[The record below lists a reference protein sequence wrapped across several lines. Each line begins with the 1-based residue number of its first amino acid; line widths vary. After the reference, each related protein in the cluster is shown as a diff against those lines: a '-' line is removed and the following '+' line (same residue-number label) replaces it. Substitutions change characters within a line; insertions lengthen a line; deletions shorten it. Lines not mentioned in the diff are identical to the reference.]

1 MLKKLE
7 IVIITLFV
15 LAIIS
20 GSIIQ
25 IIPVYLQ
32 KRKAEETVQ
41 EKKQILEKVQDEYRS
56 IQQQIHDL
64 EHSPAAVERVA
75 REKFNYCRPG
85 ETIYIYSE

>member
-20 GSIIQ
+20 GSVIQ
-25 IIPVYLQ
+25 VIPVFLK
-32 KRKAEETVQ
+32 KRQAEQTIQ
-41 EKKQILEKVQDEYRS
+41 EKKQILNKEEDRYRS
-56 IQQQIHDL
+56 LMQEIHDL
-64 EHSPAAVERVA
+64 EHSAAAIERVA
-75 REKFNYCRPG
+75 REKFKYCRPG

>member
-32 KRKAEETVQ
+32 KRKAEQTIQ
-41 EKKQILEKVQDEYRS
+41 EKQQILEKVKDEYRS
-56 IQQQIHDL
+56 MQQQIHDL
-64 EHSPAAVERVA
+64 EHSPAAIERVA
-75 REKFNYCRPG
+75 RDKFNYCRPG

>member
-32 KRKAEETVQ
+32 KRQAERTIQ
-41 EKKQILEKVQDEYRS
+41 EKQQILEKVKDEYRS
-56 IQQQIHDL
+56 MQQQIHDL
-64 EHSPAAVERVA
+64 EHSPAAIERVA
-75 REKFNYCRPG
+75 RDKFNYCRPG
-85 ETIYIYSE
+85 ETIYVYSE

>member
-32 KRKAEETVQ
+32 KRQAERNLQ
-41 EKKQILEKVQDEYRS
+41 EKQLLLERVQDEYRS
-56 IQQQIHDL
+56 HLQEVHDL
-64 EHSPAAVERVA
+64 EHSPAAVEKVA
-75 REKFNYCRPG
+75 REKFKYCRPG
-85 ETIYIYSE
+85 ETIYLYTE

>member
-1 MLKKLE
+1 MQKKLE

-20 GSIIQ
+20 GSIVQ

-32 KRKAEETVQ
+32 KRKAEQVIK
-41 EKKQILEKVQDEYRS
+41 EKQQVLEKVQDEYRS
-56 IQQQIHDL
+56 HMQEVHDL
-64 EHSPAAVERVA
+64 EHSPAAVEKVA
-75 REKFNYCRPG
+75 REKFKYCRPG

>member
-1 MLKKLE
+1 MQKKLE

-20 GSIIQ
+20 GSIVQ

-32 KRKAEETVQ
+32 KRKAEQVIK
-41 EKKQILEKVQDEYRS
+41 EKQQALEKVQDEYRS
-56 IQQQIHDL
+56 HMQEVHDL
-64 EHSPAAVERVA
+64 EHSPAAVEKVA
-75 REKFNYCRPG
+75 REKFKYCRPG

>member
-32 KRKAEETVQ
+32 KRKAEQTIQ
-41 EKKQILEKVQDEYRS
+41 EKQQILEKVKDEYRS
-56 IQQQIHDL
+56 MQQQIHDL
-64 EHSPAAVERVA
+64 EHSPAAIERVA
-75 REKFNYCRPG
+75 RDKFNYCRPG
-85 ETIYIYSE
+85 ETIYVYSE

>member
-32 KRKAEETVQ
+32 KRQAEKTIQ
-41 EKKQILEKVQDEYRS
+41 EKQQVLEKVQDEYRS

>member
-41 EKKQILEKVQDEYRS
+41 EKKQILEKVQDDYRS

-75 REKFNYCRPG
+75 REKFNYCRPN
-85 ETIYIYSE
+85 ETIYVYSE

>member
-75 REKFNYCRPG
+75 REKFNYGRPN
-85 ETIYIYSE
+85 ETIYVYSE

>member
-32 KRKAEETVQ
+32 KRKAEQTIQ
-41 EKKQILEKVQDEYRS
+41 EKQQILEKVKDEYRS
-56 IQQQIHDL
+56 MQQQIHDL
-64 EHSPAAVERVA
+64 EHSPAAIERVA
-75 REKFNYCRPG
+75 RDKFNYCRPG
-85 ETIYIYSE
+85 ETIYI

>member
-32 KRKAEETVQ
+32 KRQAERTIQ
-41 EKKQILEKVQDEYRS
+41 EKQLILEKVQDEYRS
-56 IQQQIHDL
+56 NLQEVHDL
-64 EHSPAAVERVA
+64 EHSPAAVEKVA
-75 REKFNYCRPG
+75 REKFKYCRPG
-85 ETIYIYSE
+85 ETIILYTE

>member
-15 LAIIS
+15 LAIVS

-32 KRKAEETVQ
+32 KRKAEQTIQ
-41 EKKQILEKVQDEYRS
+41 EKQQVLEKVQDEYRS
-56 IQQQIHDL
+56 VQQQIHDL
-64 EHSPAAVERVA
+64 EHSPAAVERIA
-75 REKFNYCRPG
+75 RDKFNYCRPG
-85 ETIYIYSE
+85 ETIYVYSE

>member
-32 KRKAEETVQ
+32 KRQAERTIH
-41 EKKQILEKVQDEYRS
+41 EKQQILEKVKDEYRS
-56 IQQQIHDL
+56 MQQQIHDL
-64 EHSPAAVERVA
+64 EHSPAAIERVA
-75 REKFNYCRPG
+75 RDKFNYCRPG
-85 ETIYIYSE
+85 ETIYVYSE